1 MAKQPKLKTLL
12 EDIFQEQPQVNK
24 FEVVEG
30 VKSFGI
36 VGKSLYNNSNIMEIA
51 KQVSHIAEQA
61 HSHVLGET
69 NDWFDQVSVNKNMQS
84 LKKRVAEF
92 KKAATEAHQLNQRM
106 TGLYEDMGHILN
118 RYYDITE
125 DAGDMDNDGVNEPD
139 DEEYLD
145 NKDKAIKKAMKKET
159 KEAPGEL
166 DNNDDEDVKLPHGS
180 QYNEGTIGGVVNI
193 PSLGDMVR
201 GK

>member
-30 VKSFGI
+30 VKSFGV

-61 HSHVLGET
+61 HTHVVSET

-92 KKAATEAHQLNQRM
+92 KKAAGEAHQLNQ
-106 TGLYEDMGHILN
+106 
-118 RYYDITE
+118 
-125 DAGDMDNDGVNEPD
+125 
-139 DEEYLD
+139 
-145 NKDKAIKKAMKKET
+145 
-159 KEAPGEL
+159 
-166 DNNDDEDVKLPHGS
+166 
-180 QYNEGTIGGVVNI
+180 
-193 PSLGDMVR
+193 
-201 GK
+201 